1 MATIAWAEEE
11 GSKQISK
18 RNGFFESVD
27 SCAQLSPAL
36 HKRRP
41 YHRVNSTG
49 SWILVDQPEQH
60 RRSDSGSSHGSTD
73 MVDSC
78 SRSRTNSDDCQSATE
93 SKIRTSSE
101 DSRDFT
107 ESMVIPRSD
116 SLNDKA
122 SGNSSPDV
130 NQKRLS
136 RDWDEILKL
145 LYASG
150 AKSALSKKPNFNTL
164 PRLRFV

>member
-1 MATIAWAEEE
+1 
-11 GSKQISK
+11 
-18 RNGFFESVD
+18 
-27 SCAQLSPAL
+27 
-36 HKRRP
+36 
-41 YHRVNSTG
+41 
-49 SWILVDQPEQH
+49 
-60 RRSDSGSSHGSTD
+60 

-78 SRSRTNSDDCQSATE
+78 SRSRTNSDDCQSGTE
-93 SKIRTSSE
+93 SKIRTSSV

-116 SLNDKA
+116 VLNDKA
-122 SGNSSPDV
+122 SGNPSPDV

-136 RDWDEILKL
+136 GDWDEILKV

-150 AKSALSKKPNFNTL
+150 AKSALSIKSNFNTL